1 MIIVNKFR
9 TALNSNEKFIN
20 IPVEINFDVLGR
32 DMIVDKFVDDVTKDL
47 TNPIKDFDVTKFSHK
62 DYINTITTTT
72 QIQIPFVNPLT
83 NQTTYITT
91 NIPITT
97 NNLETSINYE
107 FYFFNNF
114 SPVTASTVTNWEVD
128 YESAG
133 FNDNEIYYFANNFKG
148 SFFKI
153 DFYDK
158 PTNENQQILLSL
170 ILPTQQGEKEQ
181 GFVGPPQNQRSVLV
195 KRPKFKLDSQGADK
209 EGFYVYWVKDKT
221 LIDVNEFYVSAKFF
235 NAKIGQFVRMV
246 NSPQS
251 QFPGISTFNIN
262 KENYFYYKYVLDYDT
277 FEYQAFKI
285 VNNTTVRVGTID
297 NPIKWYEYINP

>member
-170 ILPTQQGEKEQ
+170 IFT
-181 GFVGPPQNQRSVLV
+181 
-195 KRPKFKLDSQGADK
+195 
-209 EGFYVYWVKDKT
+209 
-221 LIDVNEFYVSAKFF
+221 
-235 NAKIGQFVRMV
+235 
-246 NSPQS
+246 
-251 QFPGISTFNIN
+251 
-262 KENYFYYKYVLDYDT
+262 
-277 FEYQAFKI
+277 
-285 VNNTTVRVGTID
+285 NTTRGKRTRFCWTTTKPKIRFS
-297 NPIKWYEYINP
+297 